1 MSIYDDVKAA
11 QQIIEEYCDLTT
23 GEVLDE
29 AQMKMAQELKNS
41 VLNLGLETL
50 CKIRANKMAD
60 IEAMKAEEK
69 RISDRRKVQENSLAK
84 LNDYIYMLYQQGDDV
99 VQHAGTF
106 TLSTHRSTQVLV
118 DEENFSDNR
127 FIITSEVKKIDK
139 KALGEALKQGAIIEG
154 ARLQTNYNLQV
165 R

>member
-11 QQIIEEYCDLTT
+11 QQIIDEYYDLTT

-29 AQMKMAQELKNS
+29 TQMKMAQELKNS

-99 VQHAGTF
+99 VQQAGTF
-106 TLSTHRSTQVLV
+106 TLSTRRSTQVLV